1 MENNELLRR
10 AEDLLARCLRSGAVT
25 HTGFLTPAERYE
37 IERWAAHTPDC
48 AAVFDGGRPECERTV
63 CFFLPEWQEAES
75 FDPAESLR
83 AIRITAH
90 FGSPGH
96 RDYMGALLGMGI
108 GREWLG
114 DILIQGSQAWI
125 FCLPSVQKHLL
136 GIEKVGRVSVT
147 AEAVPLSAVPA
158 PERKVK
164 PKSFSVM
171 SMRLDAVAAG
181 LFDLSRSEAARRIEG
196 GALQLNYQECLKT
209 DQIVREGDILSLRGS
224 GKGKITGTGGT
235 SRKGRLF
242 VYGEVYQ

>member
-1 MENNELLRR
+1 MENNDLLRR
-10 AEDLLARCLRSGAVT
+10 AADLYERSQRSATLT
-25 HTGFLTPAERYE
+25 HTGFLSPAERYALE
-37 IERWAAHTPDC
+37 VWAKKSG
-48 AAVFDGGRPECERTV
+48 AAPVFCGGGADNERTAA
-63 CFFLPEWQEAES
+63 FFLPDWMEELDAAE
-75 FDPAESLR
+75 ELC
-83 AIRITAH
+83 AIRLTAH
-90 FGSPGH
+90 FGEPGH
-96 RDYMGALLGMGI
+96 RDYLGALLGMGI

-158 PERKVK
+158 P
-164 PKSFSVM
+164 
-171 SMRLDAVAAG
+171 
-181 LFDLSRSEAARRIEG
+181 
-196 GALQLNYQECLKT
+196 T
-209 DQIVREGDILSLRGS
+209 DQLVREGDILSLRGS